1 MPAENNSVITT
12 CEENFDVTHL
22 NISDGILSTY
32 LDNMWKFGTTTAFE
46 FNVNSLEHGQFRL
59 WMVQHCRFCGKALV
73 ATSEEGIFVETKFV
87 EKYLELQRIQQNKQI
102 ENSDNSNQIADFQ
115 DGSLNK
121 FFWSLGQFLKI
132 VMILVGSAI
141 AIAIVVNVTITYV
154 TEKTHITATSYKG
167 FNIV

>member
-59 WMVQHCRFCGKALV
+59 WMVQDCRLCGKTLV
-73 ATSEEGIFVETKFV
+73 GTTEESIFVETKFV
-87 EKYLELQRIQQNKQI
+87 EKYLELQRIHQHKQI
-102 ENSDNSNQIADFQ
+102 ENSDHSNQIANFQ

-121 FFWSLGQFLKI
+121 FFRSLGQFLKI
-132 VMILVGSAI
+132 VMILVGFAL